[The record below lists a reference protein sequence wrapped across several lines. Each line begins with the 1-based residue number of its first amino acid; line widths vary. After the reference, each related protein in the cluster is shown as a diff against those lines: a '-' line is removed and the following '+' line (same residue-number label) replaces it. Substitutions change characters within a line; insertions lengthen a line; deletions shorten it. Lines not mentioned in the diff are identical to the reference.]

1 MSDRNVSDRSASD
14 PRLLRAANIVGLPV
28 VTIDGGEDVAEIKDV
43 VYDGSEHALVGF
55 TLNKRGFWGGTLPAM
70 LVADRVAA
78 IGPDAVMID
87 SEGALVERSAAPDG
101 LTDRRRSHPV
111 IGTSAISTD
120 GRRLGTVA
128 GVVIETGERP
138 RAVGYEI
145 SAPDDGGATHSGAG
159 GEHRSMF
166 IPISPLLAL
175 SADNLV
181 VPADDLPF
189 MGTDL
194 DGFSRIVTSF
204 RSQTTMGG
212 TTR

>member
-1 MSDRNVSDRSASD
+1 MPD

-55 TLNKRGFWGGTLPAM
+55 TLKKRGFWGGTLPAM

-87 SEGALVERSAAPDG
+87 DEGALVEPSAAPDG
-101 LTDRRRSHPV
+101 LTDRRGSHPV
-111 IGTSAISTD
+111 IGTSAVSTD
-120 GRRLGTVA
+120 GRLLGTVA

-145 SAPDDGGATHSGAG
+145 SVPAEGDTAHGGSHSGGHG
-159 GEHRSMF
+159 GGDQHQSMF
-166 IPISPLLAL
+166 IPISPQLAL

-194 DGFSRIVTSF
+194 DGFSQIVTSF
-204 RSQTTMGG
+204 RSRSGS
-212 TTR
+212 TR